1 MVLATLKYQCK
12 AVTARVRWRVS
23 NAGWHIWRFIC
34 SASMIAWGAT
44 GCGPTINPSFDSPE
58 PAARNAA
65 IVRAAGSQDKSAV
78 SDLVRMLDS
87 DDPATRLL
95 AIVTLEGLT
104 GERFGYEHG
113 ASEVERNES
122 IEKWEAYLKKTN
134 ELEGI
139 QQP

>member
-1 MVLATLKYQCK
+1 
-12 AVTARVRWRVS
+12 
-23 NAGWHIWRFIC
+23 
-34 SASMIAWGAT
+34 MIAWGAS
-44 GCGPTINPSFDSPE
+44 GCGPTIYPSFDSPE

-65 IVRAAGSQDKSAV
+65 IVRAAGDQDQKAV
-78 SDLVRMLDS
+78 ADLVRMLES

-113 ASEVERNES
+113 ASELERRKS
-122 IEKWEAYLKKTN
+122 IEKWEAYLKKTK